1 MFCCEKG
8 MADFCRVERRGGEQK
23 GAEGQGGRRTRKKGG
38 REGIDKAHCS
48 VVFKD
53 AFLRQA
59 AVHLHKNSTDRAR
72 TNLVRSKVCTLN
84 KTRAEN
90 KKKQRI

>member
-1 MFCCEKG
+1 

-23 GAEGQGGRRTRKKGG
+23 GAEREQRGREEGERERRT
-38 REGIDKAHCS
+38 EGEEISKAHCS
-48 VVFKD
+48 VVFRD

-72 TNLVRSKVCTLN
+72 TNLVRSEGVYTQQN
-84 KTRAEN
+84 KSR
-90 KKKQRI
+90 K

>member
-8 MADFCRVERRGGEQK
+8 MADFCRVEGRGGEQR
-23 GAEGQGGRRTRKKGG
+23 GAKREQ
-38 REGIDKAHCS
+38 REGEEGERERRVEGEEISKAHCS

-72 TNLVRSKVCTLN
+72 TNLVRSKGVYTQQN
-84 KTRAEN
+84 KSR
-90 KKKQRI
+90 K